1 MSEKNFSLVSA
12 AARERSVLRNVYTW
26 MALGLALTGVVA
38 LGIASN
44 PRLAAAIVTNPILF
58 FGVIIGQFGLV
69 MYLSARIHRMSTG
82 AATMGFA
89 AYAALNGVTLSVIFL
104 VYTGTSIASTFF
116 ITAGTFAAMSV
127 YALTTKR
134 DLSGLSSYLM
144 MGLWGIIIASLVNM
158 FLRSPG
164 MDWLISFVGVALFL
178 GLTAYDTQIIKRW
191 NDEAGYTSDEAV
203 FVRISIM
210 GALKLYLD
218 FINLFLFMLRF
229 FGRRRS

>member
-1 MSEKNFSLVSA
+1 MS
-12 AARERSVLRNVYTW
+12 
-26 MALGLALTGVVA
+26 LGLALTGVVA

-44 PRLAAAIVTNPILF
+44 PRFAVALVSNPILF
-58 FGVIIGQFGLV
+58 FGVIIAQFGLV
-69 MYLSARIHRMSTG
+69 MYLSARISTMSTG

-89 AYAALNGVTLSVIFL
+89 AYAALNGVTLSLIFL

-127 YALTTKR
+127 YALTTRR

-191 NDEAGYTSDEAV
+191 NEEAGYTSDEAV
-203 FVRISIM
+203 FIRLSIM

-218 FINLFLFMLRF
+218 FINLFLFLLRF
-229 FGRRRS
+229 FGRRRN